1 MKESE
6 FLRYSAQTP
15 MKELRRRFNQGQTL
29 EQPAPEFVSRGEALE
44 DVAYVRFVLCQA
56 YSGYSYYPKSLF
68 DRAFTNL
75 ERELQKGE
83 AQVRVRN
90 LMDWMGRQLSFLTD
104 GHLSLTIPEYGVGFY
119 QKCQTYVTDLN
130 LEERDGAYFDTATGR
145 QVTLGQGLRL
155 FPSWGGHFLAGQRS
169 KTALTEVGL
178 TIGGRKER
186 LPVHKIQSLP
196 SGDEVLIRAEY
207 DGTIAHVVSSSFVGD
222 DPEALAKCCEIGRK
236 CREYPH
242 VIWDLS
248 NNLGGNSEF
257 ARQFLLGLSGVRPSM
272 GRVLSL
278 NSTLVHA
285 KEWGEIQEQPYGFAQ
300 EPQEPEEGACL
311 FHGTLHV
318 IVNDRVA
325 SSGESAVFMALSLPR
340 VALYGCNTL
349 GIGRFGDLCVYTLP
363 NSHITLWCP
372 QKAFE
377 QAPEEGMGYE
387 PGVWIDSQEVAEA
400 VKRYVIT
407 L

>member
-1 MKESE
+1 
-6 FLRYSAQTP
+6 
-15 MKELRRRFNQGQTL
+15 
-29 EQPAPEFVSRGEALE
+29 
-44 DVAYVRFVLCQA
+44 
-56 YSGYSYYPKSLF
+56 
-68 DRAFTNL
+68 
-75 ERELQKGE
+75 
-83 AQVRVRN
+83 
-90 LMDWMGRQLSFLTD
+90 MDWMAQQFSFLDD

-119 QKCQTYVTDLN
+119 RKCQTYMTDLT
-130 LEERDGAYFDTATGR
+130 LEAKGGSYLDANTG
-145 QVTLGQGLRL
+145 QTVHPDKDLRL
-155 FPSWGGHFLAGQRS
+155 FPTFEGRFLVGQRS
-169 KTALTEVGL
+169 WAVLTEVEL
-178 TIGGRKER
+178 TIAGRKER
-186 LPVHKIQSLP
+186 LPVHKIQSRP
-196 SGDEVLIRAEY
+196 SGDEVLMRAEY

-222 DPEALAKCCEIGRK
+222 DQEALDRCREIGRR

-257 ARQFLLGLSGVRPSM
+257 ARQFLQGLSGVRPSM

-285 KEWGEIQEQPYGFAQ
+285 KEWGEIQEIPYGFTQ
-300 EPQEPEEGACL
+300 EPQEQEEVACL
-311 FHGTLHV
+311 FNGTLHV

-340 VALYGCNTL
+340 VVLYGCNTL

-372 QKAFE
+372 QEAFE

-387 PGVWIDSQEVAEA
+387 SDIWIDSHDVAA
-400 VKRYVIT
+400 VVKGYLQT